1 MIQLDVTR
9 GASTGTWCR
18 TVLPRNCSLRDWN
31 LSRGFLD
38 LRVLK
43 SQGDTPCREV
53 PSTLGRGVAWPLH
66 GLELVN
72 PLLGVALPD
81 LPQRLVLVPTLPHV
95 LVVDEVIVG
104 PLILI
109 PGLGQLVTQGLQHEA
124 RICYLPVMMLTW

>member
-1 MIQLDVTR
+1 M
-9 GASTGTWCR
+9 
-18 TVLPRNCSLRDWN
+18 
-31 LSRGFLD
+31 
-38 LRVLK
+38 
-43 SQGDTPCREV
+43 

-95 LVVDEVIVG
+95 LVVDDVIVG

-109 PGLGQLVTQGLQHEA
+109 PGLGQLVTQGLQREA
-124 RICYLPVMMLTW
+124 SICYPTVMILTQ